1 MIRLE
6 NLSKRYG
13 KVSAVD
19 SLNIEVRAGEIFGF
33 LGPNGAGKTTTI
45 RVMMGILKP
54 TSGRAIMG
62 GYDIEKEPEKAKA
75 ITGFVPDRPFIY
87 EKLSGGEFLKFV
99 GSLHHMSGERME
111 RRIPELLECFE
122 LSEWKDELV
131 ESYSHGMKQ
140 RLVLCASLI
149 HEPAILVVDEPMV
162 GIDPKGART
171 LKDLF
176 LSLAK
181 KGTAVFLSTHSIG
194 VAEEVCERVGIIHR
208 GKLIASGTMPELLRL
223 AKVEQGKLESVF
235 LELTRD
241 GAPVAN
247 EE

>member
-1 MIRLE
+1 
-6 NLSKRYG
+6 
-13 KVSAVD
+13 
-19 SLNIEVRAGEIFGF
+19 
-33 LGPNGAGKTTTI
+33 
-45 RVMMGILKP
+45 
-54 TSGRAIMG
+54 
-62 GYDIEKEPEKAKA
+62 
-75 ITGFVPDRPFIY
+75 
-87 EKLSGGEFLKFV
+87 
-99 GSLHHMSGERME
+99 
-111 RRIPELLECFE
+111 
-122 LSEWKDELV
+122 
-131 ESYSHGMKQ
+131 
-140 RLVLCASLI
+140 
-149 HEPAILVVDEPMV
+149 MV